1 MRSFF
6 MAALLAVGLVSLSA
20 APPRK
25 AKTRSAPLPPVPAAG
40 APGEILERATGRTL
54 PLGPMLETRTDFQ
67 LSLLPDGKVLVSGGS
82 LKGATSEVLDPAT
95 GRFTPGPTLVH
106 ARSGHRALGLKD
118 GRILLV
124 GGTEPAAPAEV
135 LEPGAP
141 TFKVLPGPTFGLSAE
156 AVALPEGVLLIEGA
170 SRACWLWDGRERP
183 RPTGGLQLGR
193 VFFRATALADGRVLV
208 TGGLPQAPAAHPRM
222 PRRPAPTQRPDLPV
236 ECYTPRKG
244 RWSLWKGTLPA
255 RAGHQAVLLGDGRV
269 LLLGGFGTDPS
280 QPLENA
286 TLLDPARET
295 LLEPLPTPD
304 LGLNPGLAPLEEGL
318 GLVAERTPRLQRLLR
333 PEDLKDATPGGLPLA
348 NAFLAPQLLALPGQ
362 RLLVL
367 GSPVWG
373 PALERWDPRTGQF
386 TYIGALRAGTER
398 LVLEG
403 KRVLAVGP
411 VVDGVDPRT
420 GVLTPL
426 GRRETL
432 AATLA
437 KARPAPPPPALK
449 LPDFPDGQPRLHPLV
464 VALDARRALV
474 MGGATEEQPSGT
486 DGAFLLDLRRKRWTP
501 TGSLRTPRA
510 FPEGQGGALRLPDGA
525 VLIWAP

>member
-1 MRSFF
+1 MRSIL
-6 MAALLAVGLVSLSA
+6 MAALLAAGFLSISA

-25 AKTRSAPLPPVPAAG
+25 AKAAPLPPVPAAG
-40 APGEILERATGRTL
+40 APGEILELASGKTL
-54 PLGPMLETRTDFQ
+54 PLGPMGETRTDFQ
-67 LSLLPDGKVLVSGGS
+67 LILLPDGKVLVSGGS

-124 GGTEPAAPAEV
+124 GGTEPAAPAEI
-135 LEPGAP
+135 LEPGAAA
-141 TFKVLPGPTFGLSAE
+141 FKALPGPTFGLSAE
-156 AVALPEGVLLIEGA
+156 AVELSEGVLLIEGA
-170 SRACWLWDGRERP
+170 TRACWLWDGRERP
-183 RPTGGLQLGR
+183 RPTGGLQQGR
-193 VFFRATALADGRVLV
+193 VFFRATPLADGRVLV

-222 PRRPAPTQRPDLPV
+222 PRRPAPVQRPDLPV

-255 RAGHQAVLLGDGRV
+255 RAGHQAVRLDDGRV

-280 QPLENA
+280 QPLESA
-286 TLLDPARET
+286 TLLAPARET
-295 LLEPLPTPD
+295 LLATLPVPG
-304 LGLNPGLAPLEEGL
+304 LGLNPGLVDLGDGL
-318 GLVAERTPRLQRLLR
+318 GLVPERKPALHRVETADPLAKPLTV
-333 PEDLKDATPGGLPLA
+333 AGHLA
-348 NAFLAPQLLALPGQ
+348 NAFLAPQLLALPGN

-386 TYIGALRAGTER
+386 TYVGALRAGTER
-398 LVLEG
+398 LMLHG
-403 KRVLAVGP
+403 RRVLAVGP
-411 VVDGVDPRT
+411 VVDAVDPRT
-420 GVLTPL
+420 GALTPL
-426 GRRETL
+426 GRREALGT
-432 AATLA
+432 TLA
-437 KARPAPPPPALK
+437 KARPAPPPPSLK

-501 TGSLRTPRA
+501 TGSLRSPRA
-510 FPEGQGGALRLPDGA
+510 FPEGQGGALRLSDGS
-525 VLIWAP
+525 VLVWAP